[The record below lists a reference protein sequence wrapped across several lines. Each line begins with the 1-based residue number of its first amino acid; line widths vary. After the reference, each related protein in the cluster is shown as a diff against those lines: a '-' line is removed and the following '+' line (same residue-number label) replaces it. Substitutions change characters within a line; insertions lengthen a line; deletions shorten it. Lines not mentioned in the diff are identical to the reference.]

1 MPNRCRRHPGSLVAL
16 LTALACGRDPP
27 ASVDALALAIDSLVA
42 PYAAAGSLSGVI
54 AVSRGREPPLVRAYG
69 RASLEPPTAVGGST
83 RFVIGS
89 VTKSFTAA
97 AALALRDRGLLELDR
112 PVGEYLQGFPHGH
125 RITVRHLLDHRSG
138 LGNPFF
144 LPNYPE
150 LARQHRTAAEVVG
163 LVRSVPLSFEPGTRT
178 AYNNVNY
185 SALAWLIEARAG
197 RPFPEVVRELVLEP
211 LDLGQTLVVD
221 SADQGV
227 PELADG
233 LDPVGMTDLA
243 PARISDPSIFV
254 GSGAMA
260 STASELIRWI
270 EAIDAGRVASGG
282 ERALL
287 LDFAR
292 LRDDFRGRRA
302 ISATG
307 WDGVGFGA
315 HVLRLSDD
323 SLTVAVTLNLNISGL
338 ATEIA
343 HAVAA
348 LILGLEPDV
357 APIRLGRLP
366 MDSIERLAGL
376 YRFGPDFYVPGGV
389 LRIVAREGG
398 LHDVGRTPE
407 IGLLPLADG
416 DFLYRATWS
425 RVRFH
430 TDGQGQARSLTFAER
445 FEAAREGSVPPD

>member
-1 MPNRCRRHPGSLVAL
+1 M
-16 LTALACGRDPP
+16 
-27 ASVDALALAIDSLVA
+27 SVDPLAVAIDSAMA
-42 PYAAAGSLSGVI
+42 PYSAAGALSGVV
-54 AVSRGREPPLVRAYG
+54 AVSRDREPPVVRAYG
-69 RASLEPPTAVGGST
+69 RASLEPSTPVRAST

-97 AALALRDRGLLELDR
+97 AVLALRGRGLLELDR
-112 PVGEYLQGFPHGH
+112 PVGDYLQGFPHGH

-138 LGNPFF
+138 LGNLFF
-144 LPNYPE
+144 LPNYGE

-163 LVRSVPLSFEPGTRT
+163 LVGSLPLSFEPGTRT

-185 SALAWLIEARAG
+185 SALAWLIEARSG
-197 RPFPEVVRELVLEP
+197 RPYPEAVTELVLEP
-211 LDLGQTLVVD
+211 LELRQTLVLDSVD
-221 SADQGV
+221 QAV

-243 PARISDPSIFV
+243 PARFNDPSIFV

-270 EAIDAGRVASGG
+270 AAIDAGRVASGG
-282 ERALL
+282 DRELL
-287 LDFAR
+287 MDFAR

-307 WDGVGFGA
+307 WDGVGFGT
-315 HVLRLSDD
+315 HVLRLPDD

-343 HAVAA
+343 QAVAA
-348 LILGLEPDV
+348 LALGLEPEV

-366 MDSIERLAGL
+366 MDSLEALAGL

-389 LRIVAREGG
+389 LRIVARDGG
-398 LHDVGRTPE
+398 LHDVGRAPE

-416 DFLYRATWS
+416 EFLYRATWS

-430 TDGQGQARSLTFAER
+430 ADDRGQGRSLTFAER
-445 FEAAREGSVPPD
+445 FEATREGSVPPE